1 MKMKTNFLIF
11 LSLTITILF
20 TSCFGNSK
28 SEDNKLS
35 YEGISLLYPSYWKAE
50 TEKLGEGSFYIDCSE
65 KFSSNT
71 IFLVSFVTWERD
83 SEEIINNF
91 IETLE
96 EDFDVTRE
104 PFTTNKFGKYDCIS
118 VSYKMSRPGER
129 AYGIVYAFNSSE
141 KSMLVVKQSKRE
153 YDLKHKK
160 YKLMEDSFNIEN
172 DEIGNEPSL

>member
-1 MKMKTNFLIF
+1 MKTSI
-11 LSLTITILF
+11 LTIVSLAVTIFF
-20 TSCFGNSK
+20 TSCFGGSK

-35 YEGISLLYPSYWKAE
+35 YEGISFTYPSYWKAE
-50 TEKLGEGSFYIDCSE
+50 TEKLGEGSFYIECSE

-83 SEEIINNF
+83 SEELINNF

-104 PFTTNKFGKYDCIS
+104 PFTAGKFGEYDCIS
-118 VSYKMSRPGER
+118 VEYKMSKPGEK
-129 AYGIVYAFNSSE
+129 AYGIVYAFNTSE
-141 KSMLVVKQSKRE
+141 KSVLVIKQSKRE

-160 YKLMEDSFNIEN
+160 YKLMEDSFSVEN
-172 DEIGNEPSL
+172 NETVDEPS